1 MGKGHFMIAWYSN
14 SINKND
20 IPTLEKKKNVYFSTL
35 NFDETYNSRCNFLKA
50 TCKPSVF
57 ISCGII
63 YQFVGISAILHHS
76 PKNWVNPFNTQ
87 KIVPPT
93 YNL

>member
-1 MGKGHFMIAWYSN
+1 MGKGRFMIAWHSN

-35 NFDETYNSRCNFLKA
+35 NFEEMYNSRCHFLKA

-63 YQFVGISAILHHS
+63 YQSVGFSAILHHS

-93 YNL
+93 HNL